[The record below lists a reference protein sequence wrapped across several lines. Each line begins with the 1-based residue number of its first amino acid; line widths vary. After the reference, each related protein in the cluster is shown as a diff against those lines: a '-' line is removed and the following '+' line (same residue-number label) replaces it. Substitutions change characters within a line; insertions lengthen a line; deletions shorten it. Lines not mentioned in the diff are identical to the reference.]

1 MMRPLRTL
9 LVHGSGFLLLALA
22 GLVDAAPQHALTLY
36 GEAPKYPANF
46 KHFDYVNPDAP
57 KGGTLRQAGFGSFDS
72 LNPFISKGVSEDNIG
87 IIYDSLTRH
96 SLDEPFTE
104 YGLIAGKIEKAADN
118 AWVRFYLRPEAH
130 FQDGHPVTAED
141 VKFTFETLMS
151 KGVPMYRG
159 YYADVDRV
167 EIEGPHKVRFVFKH
181 ANNRELP
188 LILGQLPVLPEHWWT
203 ELDESQ
209 AQEQPLLGD
218 DSLVDIIESAEK
230 GDLTLRIHDDARLV
244 GGQKLNAE
252 RLQLNLQAAARSS
265 DQTFAP
271 LRSITDYE
279 RKDKQLLRIE
289 FKKSTAESLTAAI
302 KALRLL
308 PTKRDFGKSS
318 LEIPLGSGPYQV
330 TEVKAGRSIR
340 YERVKDWWGQDLP
353 VNRGFY
359 NFDNML
365 IDYYR
370 DNTVALEAM
379 KAGQFDYW
387 LETSAKNWA
396 SAYDVPAVAEGRLI
410 KEEIQNHNPAGM
422 QGFIFNTRR
431 PLFQD
436 RRVREALGLLFDFE
450 WANRQLFNG
459 AYTRTHSYFDNSE
472 LAASG
477 LPGDDELKI
486 LEPLRDKIP
495 PEVFT
500 DEYSVP
506 VTDGS
511 GIIRDQQR
519 RAYQLLQ
526 QAGWRIEGDQMLDA
540 EGKPVSFEFLL
551 AQAEFERVLLP
562 FKRNLADLGMEL
574 VIRRVDVSQYINRL
588 RSRDFDMIVGGFGQ
602 SNSPGNEQREY
613 WHSSSADKPGSRN
626 FIGLKDPAIDQLV
639 EGLINANSRQSL
651 IDHTRAL
658 DRVLLWGHYVI
669 PNWHIKTWRVAYW
682 DRLEHPQTTP
692 LFDIGL
698 NTWWIRPQAEA
709 QPAAAESQSPS
720 SAEQ

>member
-1 MMRPLRTL
+1 MRPLRTL

-209 AQEQPLLGD
+209 AQDQPLLGD

-252 RLQLNLQAAARSS
+252 RLQLNLQAAARSG
-265 DQTFAP
+265 DQAFAP

-396 SAYDVPAVAEGRLI
+396 SAYDTPAVAEGRLI

-698 NTWWIRPQAEA
+698 NTWWIRPQAET
-709 QPAAAESQSPS
+709 QPAAVESQSPS